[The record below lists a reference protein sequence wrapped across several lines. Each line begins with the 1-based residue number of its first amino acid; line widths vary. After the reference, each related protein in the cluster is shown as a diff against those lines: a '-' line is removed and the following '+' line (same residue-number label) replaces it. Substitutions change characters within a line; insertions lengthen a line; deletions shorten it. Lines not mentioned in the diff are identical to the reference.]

1 MEDIKQF
8 YIELNNEMNKL
19 NSSVEEFIF
28 DQDNYNYMCF
38 NPINKP
44 KPSNLMLDSADKS
57 SDNEL
62 KTPLLHPYDY
72 INFKF

>member
-28 DQDNYNYMCF
+28 NQDNYNYMCF
-38 NPINKP
+38 NSKH
-44 KPSNLMLDSADKS
+44 SNLILISDKP

-62 KTPLLHPYDY
+62 KTPILHPYDY
-72 INFKF
+72 IKFRF

>member
-28 DQDNYNYMCF
+28 NQDNYNYMC
-38 NPINKP
+38 NNQIINHIIKP
-44 KPSNLMLDSADKS
+44 

-62 KTPLLHPYDY
+62 KTPLVHPYDY